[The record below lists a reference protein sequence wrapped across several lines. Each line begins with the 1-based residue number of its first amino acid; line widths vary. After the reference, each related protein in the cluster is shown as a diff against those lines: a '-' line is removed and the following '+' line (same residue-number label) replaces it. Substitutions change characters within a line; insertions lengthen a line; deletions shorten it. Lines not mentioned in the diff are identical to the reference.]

1 MQIIYVFILF
11 FLLLLFS
18 AASSLFFGKRDKV
31 GAGLYKQQLHF
42 SNIDSYNFCVI
53 FLLTRQ
59 SVLIQK
65 KTLLPPFPRKPS
77 PASLGWLL
85 RLHNTV
91 RLGMPAS
98 ANIAEISIS
107 CTTTSTSL
115 NMAQNSFTKQQ
126 QQKRQAQQQ
135 QKTIIKTWKSVHS
148 DQKRKCGKFSKKI
161 RVCNRENFS
170 HTTTIQVL

>member
-1 MQIIYVFILF
+1 MCKLF
-11 FLLLLFS
+11 TFLFCFFSLLLLFS

-115 NMAQNSFTKQQ
+115 NMAQNSFAKQQ
-126 QQKRQAQQQ
+126 QQKRQSQQQ
-135 QKTIIKTWKSVHS
+135 QKNNNKNMENCSQRPKKKMWK
-148 DQKRKCGKFSKKI
+148 I
-161 RVCNRENFS
+161 
-170 HTTTIQVL
+170 